1 MIETTLI
8 LKSPTRE
15 ELELA
20 LVRELRGMGYC
31 VEKPRDWERIADFAK
46 RLGVTTTHVIRRLD
60 DPRCPLPAEC
70 VLRAARGKGRRS
82 HLAATPA
89 FEKFCLEN
97 KEIK

>member
-31 VEKPRDWERIADFAK
+31 VEKPCEWERITDFAK
-46 RLGVTTTHVIRRLD
+46 RLGVTSGHVVQRLD

-70 VLRAARGKGRRS
+70 IARAGHGKGRRS
-82 HLAATPA
+82 HVAPTAA

-97 KEIK
+97 K